1 MPFESH
7 PFTIASIRDD
17 KNQDLVFTIRAMDGF
32 TRRLHTHAIENPGKP
47 VMVLVDG
54 PYGTPPAVNTYSTVI
69 LLAGR
74 FDFLLFDHH

>member
-32 TRRLHTHAIENPGKP
+32 THRLYTHAVENPGKS

-54 PYGTPPAVNTYSTVI
+54 PYGTPPAVNTFSTVI
-69 LLAGR
+69 LLAGK
-74 FDFLLFDHH
+74 FQCLSFDHC